1 MCDNGKFSGYKVMT
15 ESDPD
20 ILSRLNRSEFAILNP
35 GPREF
40 LVDKAMVSK
49 GDAMLVLGLPHATDV
64 EKSRAVELLGYAQ
77 FIADVCEPSVS
88 SAVLFLIA
96 AILNPGNEQA
106 ATRACQDLMNES
118 YQSDPVVR
126 SSIIAITRHVMNR
139 VNEKHRDE
147 LQAML
152 LKFDHR
158 TNPHTDRS

>member
-1 MCDNGKFSGYKVMT
+1 M
-15 ESDPD
+15 
-20 ILSRLNRSEFAILNP
+20 LNH
-35 GPREF
+35 GPWEF

-49 GDAMLVLGLPHATDV
+49 GEAMLVLGLSHATDM
-64 EKSRAVELLGYAQ
+64 ERSRAVELLGSAQ

-96 AILNPGNEQA
+96 AILDPGNEQA
-106 ATRACQDLMNES
+106 ITRACQELMNES

-126 SSIIAITRHVMNR
+126 SSIIAITRHAMNR

-152 LKFDHR
+152 AKFDHR
-158 TNPHTDRS
+158 TNRHTDRS